1 MGLGYRIRSLRE
13 ERGVTQADFAKAVY
27 VARQTVSNWENN
39 RTLPDVESL
48 KLIAAYFGITVDEL
62 LDAEAVRLVDE
73 TAQARHDLLVWI
85 ASSAVYLLWI
95 IIEFTVRFTFVESL
109 TGADGRGAEL
119 LLLVVRL
126 VIFLWYA
133 AAVGRAERIRRDREL
148 SSALQVVAFIEGRRP
163 GATLP
168 NTILYRLILPHFSA
182 WWTLLLIGVFAS
194 LLILSVI

>member
-1 MGLGYRIRSLRE
+1 MELGYRIRSLRE
-13 ERGVTQADFAKAVY
+13 ELGVSQADFAKAVY

-39 RTLPDVESL
+39 KTLPDVESL

-62 LDAEAVRLVDE
+62 LDAEAVRLIDE

-95 IIEFTVRFTFVESL
+95 IIEFTMKFTLVESL
-109 TGADGRGAEL
+109 AGADKQGAAL
-119 LLLVVRL
+119 SLLVVRL
-126 VIFLWYA
+126 VVFLWYA
-133 AAVGRAERIRRDREL
+133 AAAGRAERIRRDREL

-168 NTILYRLILPHFSA
+168 STILYRLILPYFSVCWA
-182 WWTLLLIGVFAS
+182 LLLMVVFVS
-194 LLILSVI
+194 LLVLSVM